1 MSSPRLLVI
10 EGNTA
15 ASCAEQIAAG
25 GTASGEGYAELLRK
39 LAPGATVDI
48 CRPADGEVAL
58 PAGLA
63 LEAYDGAAITGSSLH
78 VYNGGPAV
86 ERQIAL
92 VRAVLAAGVPVF
104 GSCWGLQVLTVAA
117 GGSVR
122 KNPKGREIIYG
133 RGIRLNAAGRAH
145 PMYAGK
151 TDVFDAM
158 TFHLDE
164 VERLAPGTTVL
175 ASNAPSE
182 VQALEL
188 RFGAAVAWAVQ
199 YHPEYPPRE
208 VAAIVRRSGINLVH
222 EGFFTDTK
230 ALARCAAELDALD
243 HGDKP
248 LAQRHQIDGAVL
260 DRHVRVREVANWIER
275 CVLPLRTQ
283 NGRE

>member
-122 KNPKGREIIYG
+122 NHLWPRDSPERRRPCAPDVCRQDRRIRRYDLPSR
-133 RGIRLNAAGRAH
+133 RGGEAGARNNGIGEQRA
-145 PMYAGK
+145 
-151 TDVFDAM
+151 F
-158 TFHLDE
+158 
-164 VERLAPGTTVL
+164 
-175 ASNAPSE
+175 
-182 VQALEL
+182 
-188 RFGAAVAWAVQ
+188 
-199 YHPEYPPRE
+199 
-208 VAAIVRRSGINLVH
+208 
-222 EGFFTDTK
+222 
-230 ALARCAAELDALD
+230 
-243 HGDKP
+243 
-248 LAQRHQIDGAVL
+248 
-260 DRHVRVREVANWIER
+260 
-275 CVLPLRTQ
+275 
-283 NGRE
+283 